1 MEDNRRYLI
10 KNILKGL
17 LWLALFL
24 GAYLFVKR
32 HLKIDFLELLG
43 PISDND
49 FLIYTIFLLSE
60 IVIGIIPP
68 ELFMIW
74 AAERNDLLI
83 NYIFVVFVLSVVSYC
98 AGILGYV
105 VGRYLSRTRFYRY
118 VRKRFLRRTSEHFVT
133 FGPLLIIVAA
143 LTPVPFS
150 GVAMITGAVRF
161 SSRKYLLFSLTRF
174 LRFLI
179 YGIVFWEARHFV

>member
-1 MEDNRRYLI
+1 MEDDRRYLI

-17 LWLALFL
+17 IWLVLFL
-24 GAYLFVKR
+24 LAYLLIKR
-32 HLKIDFLELLG
+32 YLKIDFLQLLNPIFEKEL
-43 PISDND
+43 
-49 FLIYTIFLLSE
+49 LIYTIFLLSE
-60 IVIGIIPP
+60 IIIGIIPP

-83 NYIFVVFVLSVVSYC
+83 NYVFVVIALSVVSYF
-98 AGILGYV
+98 AGVLGYM
-105 VGRYLSRTRFYRY
+105 VGRYLSNTTFYRY
-118 VRKRFLRRTSEHFVT
+118 VRKRFLRRTAEHFAT

-150 GVAMITGAVRF
+150 GVAMLVGAVRIP
-161 SSRKYLLFSLTRF
+161 SRKYLLFSLSRI

-179 YGIVFWEARHFV
+179 YGIVFWEARFFV